1 MCDLG
6 IPPDSRSL
14 LYASS
19 DFSAHTQRIDL
30 VDSWFARAETLES
43 MEVICGCILASCAEG
58 VALCYSALVRLFPV
72 LNVVHNKLTARRS
85 IRMWDGIVVLPLR
98 STVLRY
104 WYFHGGA
111 KRWFGNRQYT
121 RFSAGPSTYSS
132 KIMTKHHTKCVIT
145 LYNITKRQ
153 TIHSWHLASTSSNS
167 SANWRASNSRCFS
180 STIVM
185 Q

>member
-1 MCDLG
+1 MCNLG

-19 DFSAHTQRIDL
+19 DFSAHTQHIDS
-30 VDSWFARAETLES
+30 VDSWFARAETLDS

-58 VALCYSALVRLFPV
+58 VALCYSALVRLFPI

-111 KRWFGNRQYT
+111 KRWFSKRQYT
-121 RFSAGPSTYSS
+121 RFSAGPCTYSS
-132 KIMTKHHTKCVIT
+132 KIMKK
-145 LYNITKRQ
+145 NITQ
-153 TIHSWHLASTSSNS
+153 SVSSHY
-167 SANWRASNSRCFS
+167 
-180 STIVM
+180 II
-185 Q
+185 